1 MGINAITMGIWA
13 AGGPGVVAPG
23 WQLLSTETFNTDP
36 AGKYSI
42 LSGSPSVSWD
52 QTNSRLVLSNGT
64 TQGFIAWNALGSFA
78 GAVAFEIDVL
88 FNSDSAARKHFGMFC
103 ASGASGINGYRLCT
117 LDDTIIFLRWA
128 GAVGT
133 LIGTFISNA
142 TFTRGN
148 TYTLRFERSSSN
160 NWTAY
165 INGSPCPVILN
176 DTTYD
181 AIRPGFFV
189 YGCGVYINELRIYGY
204 VAV

>member
-13 AGGPGVVAPG
+13 ASRTRAVAPS

-42 LSGSPSVSWD
+42 RNGSPSVSWD

-64 TQGFIAWNALGSFA
+64 TQGFIAWDALGSFA

-103 ASGASGINGYRLCT
+103 SSGASGTNGYRLCT
-117 LDDTIIFLRWA
+117 LDNTIVFLRWV
-128 GAVGT
+128 GGVGT
-133 LIGTFISNA
+133 TIGTFISNA
-142 TFTRGN
+142 TFTTGK

-176 DTTYD
+176 DTTYG

-189 YGCGVYINELRIYGY
+189 YGCSVYINELRIYDY

>member
-13 AGGPGVVAPG
+13 AGATGAVAQP
-23 WQLLSTETFNTDP
+23 WQLLRTETFNTNP

-42 LSGSPSVSWD
+42 RSGSPSVSWD

-64 TQGFIAWNALGSFA
+64 TQGFIAWDALGSFA

-88 FNSDSAARKHFGMFC
+88 FNSDRVARKHFGMFC
-103 ASGASGINGYRLCT
+103 DSGASGINGYRLCT
-117 LDDTIIFLRWA
+117 LDDTVVFSRW
-128 GAVGT
+128 VGSVET
-133 LIGTFISNA
+133 GIGTFISN
-142 TFTRGN
+142 TKFTIGN

-176 DTTYD
+176 DTTYG

-189 YGCGVYINELRIYGY
+189 HGCSVYINELRIYNY